1 MSVELRQRVWASL
14 ALLAALLVAASG
26 LADRAVN
33 LAGPHTLA
41 AESSATLDRNFK
53 EAAAVFATARAL
65 NAAISVAKS
74 VQLSAGI
81 GVQGAAQPFQV
92 LDPIDKLIE
101 EFSSL
106 MLGATVALGGTLLL
120 VEIGD
125 RFALAAIL
133 PVGLAL
139 VAAALWIPGGL
150 GGGLRRAGQ
159 ILLVVALL
167 AKLGLPATVL
177 LSDAMADAVVSPR
190 IEQAGGRLQA
200 IEVPGLPGA
209 AGSPQTGSLADN
221 PSWLDTLRRMEDITG
236 QVTRAFAAAKT
247 LADDVIALSVAF
259 AIKIVVVP
267 LVTLWLLARLS
278 EVMIAGLVP
287 RGAALRD

>member
-1 MSVELRQRVWASL
+1 MSPELKQRLAATL
-14 ALLAALLVAASG
+14 ALLAALVLAASG
-26 LADRAVN
+26 LADRTIG
-33 LAGPHTLA
+33 LAGPHSLA
-41 AESSATLDRNFK
+41 ATSSATLDRNFK

-74 VQLSAGI
+74 VQLSAGV

-106 MLGATVALGGTLLL
+106 MLGATVALGGTLML

-125 RFALAAIL
+125 RFALAAVL
-133 PVGLAL
+133 PVGLGL
-139 VAAALWIPGGL
+139 VALALWVPGAV
-150 GGGLRRAGQ
+150 GGATRRAGQ
-159 ILLVVALL
+159 ILLVVALI

-177 LSDAMADAVVSPR
+177 LSDAMADAVVAPR
-190 IEQAGGRLQA
+190 IERAGGRLQA
-200 IEVPGLPGA
+200 IDVPGLPQA
-209 AGSPQTGSLADN
+209 SVDT
-221 PSWLDTLRRMEDITG
+221 PSWLDTLRRMEDISG
-236 QVTRAFAAAKT
+236 QVTRAFAAAHT
-247 LADDVIALSVAF
+247 LADDVIDLTVAF
-259 AIKIVVVP
+259 LIKIVVVP
-267 LVTLWLLARLS
+267 LVTLWLLTRLA

>member
-1 MSVELRQRVWASL
+1 MNIELKHRIWATL
-14 ALLAALLVAASG
+14 ALLVALAAAVSG
-26 LADRAVN
+26 IADKALN
-33 LAGPHTLA
+33 LAGPNTLA
-41 AESSATLDRNFK
+41 ASSGATLERSFK

-92 LDPIDKLIE
+92 LDPIDQLIE
-101 EFSSL
+101 QFSSL
-106 MLGATVALGGTLLL
+106 MLGATVALGGMLML

-133 PVGLAL
+133 PVGLGL
-139 VAAALWIPGGL
+139 VAAALWIPGSL
-150 GGGLRRAGQ
+150 GAGLRRAGQ
-159 ILLVVALL
+159 ILLVVALI
-167 AKLGLPATVL
+167 AKLGLPGTVL
-177 LSDAMADAVVSPR
+177 LSDALATAVVSPR

-200 IEVPGLPGA
+200 IDVPGLPAPGA
-209 AGSPQTGSLADN
+209 SGSPAEN
-221 PSWLDTLRRMEDITG
+221 PGWLDTLRRMEDITG
-236 QVTRAFAAAKT
+236 QVTRAFAAATT
-247 LADDVIALSVAF
+247 LADDLIDLTVSFV
-259 AIKIVVVP
+259 IKIVVVP
-267 LVTLWLLARLS
+267 LVTLWLLTRLA